1 MSSSYILT
9 ISQLM
14 TTQAMISQQM
24 VLDTAAL
31 QPLINPSSNNL
42 NPAFMNWAAGGFQPK
57 YPLLAMSFQ
66 PQGMTP
72 NPSRGNTYEY
82 ASQLLGMDL
91 SQAVANFGSNFQ
103 GMKFTFEPLPNEVL
117 IQVSKV

>member
-1 MSSSYILT
+1 
-9 ISQLM
+9 M

-24 VLDTAAL
+24 ALDTAAL
-31 QPLINPSSNNL
+31 QPLVNPSSNNL

-57 YPLLAMSFQ
+57 YPLLSLSFQ
-66 PQGMTP
+66 PQGMIQ

>member
-24 VLDTAAL
+24 ALDTAAL

-42 NPAFMNWAAGGFQPK
+42 NPAFMNWAAGDFSRNTHSCR
-57 YPLLAMSFQ
+57 LSFQ

-72 NPSRGNTYEY
+72 
-82 ASQLLGMDL
+82 
-91 SQAVANFGSNFQ
+91 
-103 GMKFTFEPLPNEVL
+103 EPESGKYV
-117 IQVSKV
+117 